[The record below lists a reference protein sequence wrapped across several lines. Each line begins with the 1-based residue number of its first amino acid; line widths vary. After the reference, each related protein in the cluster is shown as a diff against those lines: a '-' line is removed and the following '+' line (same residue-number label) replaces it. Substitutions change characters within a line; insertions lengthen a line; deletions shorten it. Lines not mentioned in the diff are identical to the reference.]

1 MAAGTGGTGGDTVA
15 AGWSKA
21 FEDRTKAAFGGTFA
35 SDVVLE
41 AATLHEPVVGLEAV
55 RSVMA
60 AASGIY
66 GELVFTD
73 PVTSAARTFLEW
85 RATAA
90 DSGTEYR
97 GVTVLTA
104 NADGAIEH
112 IAIHHRP
119 LGSALQFSAEL
130 GRRLDGVVPAKHFF
144 QEA

>member
-21 FEDRTKAAFGGTFA
+21 FEARTKAAFGGTFA
-35 SDVVLE
+35 S
-41 AATLHEPVVGLEAV
+41 VVGLEAV

-73 PVTSAARTFLEW
+73 PVTSGARTFLEW